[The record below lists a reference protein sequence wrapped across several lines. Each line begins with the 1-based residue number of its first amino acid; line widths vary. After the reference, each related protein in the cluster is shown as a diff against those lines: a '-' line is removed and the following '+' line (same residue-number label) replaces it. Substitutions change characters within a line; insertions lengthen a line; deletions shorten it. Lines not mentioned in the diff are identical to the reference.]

1 MVFERIHGIVR
12 RAHGLDIVAAHQ
24 AAGVVFG
31 TLQQRRAMV
40 VDFAGRSG
48 VEQFRH
54 PEGGLQF
61 EVRPVVERVAHRI
74 GHRLGPFS
82 NFSQSVVSSCPC
94 NTSHRPVGAHG
105 APFVVVAFEPDLR
118 QVVETVIRSH
128 VLGNQVAMV
137 VDDRHLGRMVVV
149 KTLRSLGLQQEVVVV
164 ELFHKK

>member
-1 MVFERIHGIVR
+1 M
-12 RAHGLDIVAAHQ
+12 
-24 AAGVVFG
+24 
-31 TLQQRRAMV
+31 
-40 VDFAGRSG
+40 
-48 VEQFRH
+48 
-54 PEGGLQF
+54 
-61 EVRPVVERVAHRI
+61 VERVAHRI
-74 GHRLGPFS
+74 GNRLGPLLELL
-82 NFSQSVVSSCPC
+82 PIG
-94 NTSHRPVGAHG
+94 RILARAILLIDPVGAHG